1 MNADLTGMGVA
12 LIIWDPSRSAPLPLF
27 LVAVVLA
34 RAFAALRLD
43 SYRLSVLVPLVPL
56 AALFYESVG
65 LDAWTVI
72 TGVAVFLI
80 AAALF
85 SGLRARVGRTGR
97 GQSNN
102 LLQPTGQKR
111 PAAE

>member
-1 MNADLTGMGVA
+1 MGVA

-34 RAFAALRLD
+34 RAFAAPRLE
-43 SYRLSVLVPLVPL
+43 SYRRSVLVPLVPL

-72 TGVAVFLI
+72 TGVAVFLM
-80 AAALF
+80 AAALL

-97 GQSNN
+97 GQSNTYEAPAC
-102 LLQPTGQKR
+102 QEVKSSPERKR
-111 PAAE
+111 